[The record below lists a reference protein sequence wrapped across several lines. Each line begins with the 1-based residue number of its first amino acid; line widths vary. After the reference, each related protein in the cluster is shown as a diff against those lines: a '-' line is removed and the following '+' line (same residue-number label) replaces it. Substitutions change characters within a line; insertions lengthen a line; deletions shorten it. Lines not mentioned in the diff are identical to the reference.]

1 MALTV
6 LAVACGVALV
16 CAIDLVNRAVYASFV
31 EILDIM
37 SGKAALQ
44 VTPGEGALLPEA
56 LAAEVKETPGVELA
70 VPVVSSWAFLTDGS
84 GEQLTVHGV
93 DITNDDAIRVY
104 EPARQSGLLED
115 VLAFLNQPD
124 SIILTE
130 AFAARHHLAVED
142 PLELDTPTGRRRFVV
157 RGLLAPTGIARLQGG
172 GLVVMDIGAAELAF
186 TRPGLANRIDVV
198 VRRDADVGVVRDA
211 LIAKL
216 PAGLRVEAP
225 AQRRVDLQK
234 VLRSVQ
240 TLLQAVGIFGLFAAF
255 LITFS
260 RLNVVFEAR
269 VGQLAV
275 LRSLG
280 VRSRRVWWELVK
292 ESALVG
298 AFGIALGIPAGIGL
312 AHLLLPLIA
321 TTTAIGAKLAIGE
334 VALSARPE
342 SMLLAGGLGL
352 GTVILAALVPARQAA
367 RMAVIDT
374 LRNRDVESERPL
386 VPPRA
391 TGVILLVAIC
401 GVVWH
406 LIAVTALSGLVAS
419 ALVTITMAV
428 LMRPALD
435 VASPLLRGLGP
446 GIAGA
451 TGRYAIGTL
460 LRSPR
465 RTALTIATIGIGFGV
480 VLWLWTL
487 AGSFERS
494 VREVMPGVLR
504 GDLVVGSPNVAAG
517 YIEAPLDDGL
527 LEAVGGIPG
536 VRSVVGEM
544 TADWQYGGGPIALNA
559 FDPSYFSEDTFGGWR
574 FIGRT
579 LPDAGALVARGHGV
593 LVSENFVHNVGLEV
607 GDLLTLDSPSGP
619 LSVRVAGVT
628 ADFLSPRGTVLLS
641 RDLYRERW
649 RDPHVTH
656 ALVRVD
662 HGVEVPTVR
671 ERIARTLGVR
681 YGVRVQRLDELVAW
695 FAEQVRRAFTG
706 LDVLA
711 MLVLLVVLVG
721 VGDTLAAGTLERTRE
736 LGVLR
741 ALGLRRRRMGRIVLG
756 EALVLGV
763 LGVAAAV
770 VFGLGLGVLWV
781 TTTFPALL
789 GWTLTLHV
797 PLARAA
803 GVALAG
809 IVVCVFAAYLPASR
823 AVRLDPV
830 VALRTE

>member
-1 MALTV
+1 V

-16 CAIDLVNRAVYASFV
+16 CAIDLVNRAVYAAFGEV
-31 EILDIM
+31 LDTM

-44 VTPGEGALLPEA
+44 VTPGEGAFLPED
-56 LAAEVKETPGVELA
+56 LAAEVKATPGVDLA
-70 VPVVSSWAFLTDGS
+70 VPVVSSWAFLADGS

-93 DITNDDAIRVY
+93 DIANDDAIRVY
-104 EPARQSGLLED
+104 EPAAQSGVVEN

-124 SIILTE
+124 SIILTD
-130 AFAARHHLAVED
+130 AFAARHHLTLED
-142 PLELDTPTGRRRFVV
+142 PLELDTPTGRRRFVI

-172 GLVVMDIGAAELAF
+172 NLVVMDIAAAELAF

-198 VRRDADVGVVRDA
+198 VHRDADVGVVRDA
-211 LIAKL
+211 LMAKL
-216 PAGLRVEAP
+216 PAGLHVEAP
-225 AQRRVDLQK
+225 VQRRVDLQK

-260 RLNVVFEAR
+260 RLSVVFEAR

-292 ESALVG
+292 EGALIG
-298 AFGIALGIPAGIGL
+298 AFGIALGIPAGIAL
-312 AHLLLPLIA
+312 AHLLLPFIA
-321 TTTAIGAKLAIGE
+321 TTTAIGAKVSIGE
-334 VALSARPE
+334 VTLSARPE
-342 SMLLAGGLGL
+342 SMLQAGGLGL
-352 GTVILAALVPARQAA
+352 VAVILAALVPARQAA
-367 RMAVIDT
+367 RMAVMET
-374 LRNRDVESERPL
+374 LRTRDVENERPL

-391 TGVILLVAIC
+391 TGVILVVAIC
-401 GVVWH
+401 CVAWHMVV
-406 LIAVTALSGLVAS
+406 VTALSGLVAS
-419 ALVTITMAV
+419 ALVSIAMAL
-428 LMRPALD
+428 LMRPALG
-435 VASPLLRGLGP
+435 ATSPLLRRLGP
-446 GIAGA
+446 AVAGA
-451 TGRYAIGTL
+451 TGRYAVGTL

-494 VREVMPGVLR
+494 VRDVMPGVLR
-504 GDLVVGSPNVAAG
+504 GDLVVGSPNIAAG

-527 LEAVGGIPG
+527 LEAVAVIPG
-536 VRSVVGEM
+536 VRAVVGEM
-544 TADWQYGGGPIALNA
+544 TADWQYDGGPIALNA
-559 FDPSYFSEDTFGGWR
+559 FDPNYFSEDTFGTWR

-593 LVSENFVHNVGLEV
+593 LVSENFVHNIGLDV
-607 GDLLTLDSPSGP
+607 GDVLRLDSPSGP
-619 LSVRVAGVT
+619 LSVRIAGVT

-641 RDLYRERW
+641 RDLYRARW
-649 RDPHVTH
+649 RDPHITH

-662 HGVEVPTVR
+662 RGVEVPSVR

-681 YGVRVQRLDELVAW
+681 YGIRVQRLDELVAW

-706 LDVLA
+706 LDVLG
-711 MLVLLVVLVG
+711 MLVLVVVLVG
-721 VGDTLAAGTLERTRE
+721 VGDALAAGTLERTRE

-756 EALVLGV
+756 EALILGLLGV
-763 LGVAAAV
+763 TAAV
-770 VFGLGLGVLWV
+770 SFGLGLGVLWV
-781 TTTFPALL
+781 TTTFPALI
-789 GWTLTLHV
+789 GWTLTLYV

-803 GVALAG
+803 GIALAG
-809 IVVCVFAAYLPASR
+809 IVVCLLAAYVPASR